1 MGGITPGSPGSRQF
15 DPFDD
20 IELLPYEE
28 DDNIGNAMTEE
39 ENLKHIHS
47 MIRESSGQ
55 VRQTCMIFNTIRA
68 STSFVSG
75 HQDTAWMLAE
85 HPYVEIIRFNRM
97 IEPTHVLKA
106 KVYGHVFI
114 GVPYE
119 IVVQIG
125 QFVWSLYCEKPD
137 TFEIHDASGD
147 RITVAVPFPDP
158 EPVPEPASVVVEMGN
173 DIPIP
178 HPSVVAAESV
188 HNRRPVRSMDSSLMT
203 PLLSVAAAELPGKR
217 DKNE

>member
-1 MGGITPGSPGSRQF
+1 MGGITPGSQQF

-20 IELLPYEE
+20 IELLSYEE
-28 DDNIGNAMTEE
+28 DDNTGNAMTEE
-39 ENLKHIHS
+39 ENLNHIHS
-47 MIRESSGQ
+47 MIRKSSGQ
-55 VRQTCMIFNTIRA
+55 VRQACMIFNTIRT

-75 HQDTAWMLAE
+75 DQDTAWMLAE

-97 IEPTHVLKA
+97 IEPTHMLKA

-119 IVVQIG
+119 IVMQIG
-125 QFVWSLYCEKPD
+125 QFVWSLYCEKPE
-137 TFEIHDASGD
+137 TFEIYDASGD
-147 RITVAVPFPDP
+147 RITVAVPFPDS
-158 EPVPEPASVVVEMGN
+158 EPVPEPASVVVDMGT

-178 HPSVVAAESV
+178 HPSAAGAESV
-188 HNRRPVRSMDSSLMT
+188 HNRRPIRPMDPSLMT
-203 PLLSVAAAELPGKR
+203 PLLSVSSSESPGKR